1 MQKIKLPYH
10 IIELNINNS
19 ENIVTLP
26 LLDTQVL
33 RVNVPHYML
42 AGKFANSYQQKRL
55 DKGRYKSIL
64 NHYTKGDYEQHNI
77 SVEFKATKKNI
88 AFKKMVLRFDY
99 FLQEHPQG
107 YWSSVPVL
115 GIESFAP
122 TEELIEE
129 NLREA
134 IRLEFI
140 RNQRLNL
147 LQDIIPT
154 IWYQEPI
161 LKTEIL
167 DFICH
172 TPSEL
177 ETLKEEQQKQ
187 VLPRVAEKLYIDKKV
202 MYGNHKE
209 IKQLTEILNGRFNKN
224 VLIVGKSGVG
234 KSTLVWELV
243 NQRSKLNIKQQIWE
257 TTASTL
263 IKELTG
269 DMGWQENLAILCKEL
284 THKGDTLFIRN
295 LLELFEVGQYEGNS
309 VSVAGYLREYIAR
322 GEVSII
328 SECTQ
333 EEFARIEA
341 RSPNYLSLF
350 QTIQLEEPL
359 DDLEDIILQK
369 VRQIALSEKKEI
381 DNEAIRETIRLNRRY
396 TPYSGFPGKPIRFLE
411 SVLINNTQP
420 VIDRSEIIK
429 AFCEETGMPPF
440 MVDPAI
446 AMNLEQVS
454 QFFKKNVFGQDHTIH
469 ILVDILASVKAALAR
484 QGKPIA
490 SMLFIGPTGVGK
502 TEMAKVL
509 AEFMFGSREKMI
521 RFDMSEYSTPYA
533 VARLTGESYFSDG
546 LLTSAVRR
554 EPFCVL
560 LFDELEKAH
569 PLFNDLLLQMLG
581 EGRLTDS
588 QGKVVN
594 FCSTIIIMT
603 SNIGA
608 QKLTNQSIGWNTE
621 RSNQDVANHF
631 ENEVRK
637 YFRPEIF
644 NRIDQVLPFY
654 PLHQNVVRFV
664 VERELELFKKREG
677 ILHRNIEFH
686 LSEALYEFLCN
697 RGYNQ
702 KYGARAL
709 QRTLREDLITP
720 LSYYLNQFNFEEQLV
735 VSVDIEDEELLIEI
749 ESDPFKLELML
760 EELTQNEF
768 MDYASELRY
777 KIYKLCEGHFYIR
790 LSSEL
795 DIMDR
800 QKKKQEKKFWSKKE
814 NAENYSNY
822 LAMKEEIKKQR
833 DIISNYEQEMALIS
847 MGLQTLNTNLYDQI
861 KEWDENYF
869 KTKLQ
874 LYSLLEPQGDET
886 FIGIYGAQVPKTLL
900 NIYLEICNHQNFKYK
915 IQTVWYR
922 EELYNEL
929 IEEIIPVDEDDE
941 NGPDKPGKIR
951 RLAKKYHHKD
961 FFEKDSKRWKPDEPQ
976 DKLVGIEL
984 KIKGIGA
991 NLYLGNEGG
1000 AHHVYIS
1007 ENEAQ
1012 QYWLISSEQE
1022 FQTPEDVHRKTFF
1035 KKAKRARRSYKLH
1048 NIEDTELKFPK
1059 REVEPKNYAP
1069 FIIDVLDKIFSK
1081 KLDEIL
1087 I

>member
-10 IIELNINNS
+10 IIELNIDNS

-42 AGKFANSYQQKRL
+42 AGKFANSYQQKKL
-55 DKGRYKSIL
+55 DKGNYQSIL
-64 NHYTKGDYEQHNI
+64 KHYTKGDYQQHSI
-77 SVEFKATKKNI
+77 QVEFKANKTNI
-88 AFKKMVLRFDY
+88 AFQKMILRFDY
-99 FLQEHPQG
+99 YLQEHAQG

-122 TEELIEE
+122 EKELIEE

-140 RNQRLNL
+140 RHQRLDL

-154 IWYQEPI
+154 IWYNEPI
-161 LKTEIL
+161 LKTELL
-167 DFICH
+167 DFNCY
-172 TPSEL
+172 TPSEI
-177 ETLKEEQQKQ
+177 ENLKEEQQKQ

-202 MYGNHKE
+202 MYGNQKE
-209 IKQLTEILNGRFNKN
+209 IAQLAEIMNGRFNKN

-234 KSTLVWELV
+234 KSSLVWELV
-243 NQRSKLNIKQQIWE
+243 HQRSKLNIKQQIWE

-284 THKGDTLFIRN
+284 TEKGDTLFIRN

-322 GEVSII
+322 GEISII

-350 QTIQLEEPL
+350 QPIQLEEPKE
-359 DDLEDIILQK
+359 DLENIILQK
-369 VRQIALSEKKEI
+369 VQQIASSEKKHIET
-381 DNEAIRETIRLNRRY
+381 EAIRETIRLNRRY

-411 SVLINNTQP
+411 SVLINNTEKI
-420 VIDRSEIIK
+420 IDRSEIIR

-446 AMNLEQVS
+446 AMQLEQVT

-509 AEFMFGSREKMI
+509 AEFMFGSRDKMI

-608 QKLTNQSIGWNTE
+608 QKLTNQNIGWNTV
-621 RSNQDVANHF
+621 RSNQDIADHF

-637 YFRPEIF
+637 HFRPEIF

-654 PLHQNVVRFV
+654 PLDKEVVRFV
-664 VERELELFKKREG
+664 VERELELFKNREG
-677 ILHRNIEFH
+677 ILHRNIEFN
-686 LSEALYEFLCN
+686 LSDALYDFICA

-709 QRTLREDLITP
+709 QRTLNEDLITP

-735 VSVDIEDEELLIEI
+735 VAVDVEEGELLIDI

-777 KIYKLCEGHFYIR
+777 KIYKLQEGSFYIR

-795 DIMDR
+795 DIMNR

-814 NAENYSNY
+814 NAERYSNY

-833 DIISNYEQEMALIS
+833 DIISAYEQEMALIS
-847 MGLQTLNTNLYDQI
+847 MGLQTLNTKLYDKI
-861 KEWDENYF
+861 KDWDNNYF
-869 KTKLQ
+869 STKLR

-886 FIGIYGAQVPKTLL
+886 FIGIYGAQIPKKLL
-900 NIYLEICNHQNFKYK
+900 QIYIDICQEKGFKYT
-915 IQTVWYR
+915 IETIWYR
-922 EELYNEL
+922 ESLYNEL
-929 IEEIIPVDEDDE
+929 IEEVIPSADDI
-941 NGPDKPGKIR
+941 NNQSVNTIR
-951 RLAKKYHHKD
+951 KLAKKYHHKD
-961 FFEKDSKRWKPDEPQ
+961 FWEQDSQRWKPEEPQ
-976 DKLVGIEL
+976 DKLVGVEL

-991 NLYLGNEGG
+991 HLYLGNEGG
-1000 AHHVYIS
+1000 AHHVYIT

-1012 QYWLISSEQE
+1012 QYWIQTADQA
-1022 FQTPEDVHRKTFF
+1022 FKTPEDVHRKTFF
-1035 KKAKRARRSYKLH
+1035 KKAKRARRSYKL
-1048 NIEDTELKFPK
+1048 NSIEDSEHKFPK
-1059 REVEPKNYAP
+1059 REVEPKNHTA
-1069 FIIDVLDKIFSK
+1069 FIIDALNNVFSK

-1087 I
+1087 L